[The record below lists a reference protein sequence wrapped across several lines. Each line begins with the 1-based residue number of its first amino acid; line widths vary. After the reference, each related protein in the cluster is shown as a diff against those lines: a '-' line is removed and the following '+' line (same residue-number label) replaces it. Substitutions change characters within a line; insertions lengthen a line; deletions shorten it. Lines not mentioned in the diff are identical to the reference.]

1 VKHYTSLL
9 IFLIS
14 LNCFAQEIKNQHS
27 FPGIN
32 DWQQTIEKAKR
43 ENKTIMVDLS
53 TEWCTW
59 CKVMDKKIFTDP
71 EVLSLMQPKLNSY
84 ILDAEKDSIGQLLKL
99 KYGIAAYP
107 SFLFFTSQ
115 GEYLETWSGSMPK
128 EYWVQYIKDS
138 IDVEPMKRPGIPTG
152 LSFQW
157 PDFVQKEIKANFKKS
172 APSDSVLTNYFLQ
185 CNFKNFI
192 DFNVCRFYP
201 KNIPDSLLG
210 VMLNDKEWLNQNYGE
225 DIVNELLSMSINWK
239 AYGQIQNSNWSKAW
253 YYMNQYAVNFP
264 QNDWELFN
272 VKLFY
277 FESKNEV
284 DSLIKLGLDKPSF
297 VDEHIASE
305 IIEFICEHGKTKEHF
320 KQAELWNQAELRK
333 TIVFKFAKYQAQICF
348 KLSDIEEAKRWA
360 KIALE
365 KAKNEGVQLSKD
377 DELNRIL
384 SFEQKISRDNLILS
398 VYILE

>member
-1 VKHYTSLL
+1 MKPISSLL
-9 IFLIS
+9 ICFLS
-14 LNCFAQEIKNQHS
+14 LNCFAQENTSQHS

-32 DWQQTIEKAKR
+32 NWEESIAKAKR

-99 KYGIAAYP
+99 KYGIASYP
-107 SFLFFTSQ
+107 SFLFFTPQ
-115 GEYLETWSGSMPK
+115 GEYLETWAGSMPK

-138 IDVEPMKRPGIPTG
+138 IDNEPIKRPGIPTA

-157 PDFVQKEIKANFKKS
+157 PDFVQNEIKANFKKS
-172 APSDSVLTNYFLQ
+172 APSDSVLTNYFLH
-185 CNFKNFI
+185 CNYKDFI

-201 KNIPDSLLG
+201 KNIPDSLLE
-210 VMLNDKEWLNQNYGE
+210 VMMKDKDWLNQNYGA
-225 DIVNELLSMSINWK
+225 DIVNDLLSTSINWK
-239 AYGQIQNSNWSKAW
+239 AYDQIQSRNWSKAW
-253 YYMNQYAVNFP
+253 FYMNQYDANFP

-277 FESKNEV
+277 FEAKNEV
-284 DSLIKLGLDKPSF
+284 DSLIKLGLENPSF
-297 VDEHIASE
+297 VYDHTASE
-305 IIEFICEHGKTKEHF
+305 IIEFICENGKTKEQF
-320 KQAELWNQAELRK
+320 KQAEMWNKAELEK
-333 TIVFKFAKYQAQICF
+333 SVVYKFAKYQAQICF
-348 KLSDIEEAKRWA
+348 KLSDIVEAKKWA

-365 KAKNEGVQLSKD
+365 KAKNEGVQLNKD
-377 DELNRIL
+377 DELIRIL
-384 SFEQKISRDNLILS
+384 ASKKEGIS
-398 VYILE
+398 EG